1 VGFIFSKVVLILPEQ
16 YDPIIINFQRS
27 FKMMK
32 NKCTGVI
39 LAGGKNSRFSGM
51 NKALVR
57 IDGKRILDRIYEV
70 FARLFDNIILVT
82 NDPVQY
88 MEWDFDIVTDIFP
101 IRSSLTG
108 IHAGL
113 FYSTTPHAFFLACD
127 IPFIK
132 KEMIEMI
139 LDRIEPSIDIVIPE
153 TSKGLE
159 PLCSVYSKRCFNPI
173 EEQLEKKSFKIQ
185 RIFQKVRVQKIPE
198 EMLRNIDPDLVSLY
212 NINTLEDLAK
222 AEQAATYLFKVTR

>member
-1 VGFIFSKVVLILPEQ
+1 
-16 YDPIIINFQRS
+16 
-27 FKMMK
+27 MK

-39 LAGGKNSRFSGM
+39 LAGGKNSRFSGK

-57 IDGKRILDRIYEV
+57 IGGKRILDRIYEV
-70 FARLFDNIILVT
+70 FTILFDKIILVT

-108 IHAGL
+108 IHTGL
-113 FYSTTPHAFFLACD
+113 FYITTPYAFFAACD

-132 KEMIEMI
+132 KDLIEI
-139 LDRIEPSIDIVIPE
+139 LLDGVEPNIDIVIPE
-153 TSKGLE
+153 TSKGVE
-159 PLCSVYSKRCFNPI
+159 PLCSVYSKRCFKPI

-185 RIFQKVRVQKIPE
+185 QVFQKVRVKKIPE
-198 EMLRNIDPDLVSLY
+198 DILRTIDPGLVSLS
-212 NINTLEDLAK
+212 NINTPDDLARAK
-222 AEQAATYLFKVTR
+222 QAATYLTKVSQ